1 MADTWQIL
9 IGRSTLIE
17 RLIGQSKR
25 LKDKNPK
32 INARKTHLKFKILAK
47 KKGGGFLAGDLPMST
62 SSILLGSPVKFKFQ
76 VACFELLRVR
86 SSNFGFPQV
95 LHGTSV

>member
-9 IGRSTLIE
+9 IGRSTLIG
-17 RLIGQSKR
+17 RLIGKSKR

-47 KKGGGFLAGDLPMST
+47 KKGWGL
-62 SSILLGSPVKFKFQ
+62 
-76 VACFELLRVR
+76 
-86 SSNFGFPQV
+86 FGRGPANEYI
-95 LHGTSV
+95 